1 LLLLRMRGAAASDKT
16 YARIR
21 CQFDVTGH
29 VFSTQV
35 IEASLRWLIEKD
47 IIAKRARIALRLVDR
62 EHLFFWGGNH
72 VAASY

>member
-1 LLLLRMRGAAASDKT
+1 MRGGTASDKA
-16 YARIR
+16 YAKIR

-35 IEASLRWLIEKD
+35 IETSLRWLIDKD
-47 IIAKRARIALRLVDR
+47 IIAKRARIALRLVNR
-62 EHLFFWGGNH
+62 EQLFFWGGNH